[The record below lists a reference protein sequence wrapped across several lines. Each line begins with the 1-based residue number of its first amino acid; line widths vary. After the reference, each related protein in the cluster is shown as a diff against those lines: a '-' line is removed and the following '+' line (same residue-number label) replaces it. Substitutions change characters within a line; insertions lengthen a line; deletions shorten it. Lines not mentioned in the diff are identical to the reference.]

1 MNVDHL
7 FKILLIGDS
16 AVGKTA
22 ILNRF
27 IDDKFNETF
36 ISTIGVDFKIKSI
49 ALEGRIT
56 KLQIWDTA
64 GQERFKTITSSYYRG
79 SHGIMLIFDT
89 TNRKSFENVKMWLNE
104 IRLHCDPGV
113 KKILVGS
120 KTDLTESKIP
130 IDSQTD
136 ENSVKPDIV
145 TCSEALSFANRHNM
159 KYVETSAKESK
170 NIELAFINLANEIK
184 SRVRETTT
192 FFVDGDPTSSAIRLE
207 EYISK
212 NNQQNTC
219 CFQ

>member
-1 MNVDHL
+1 MNQMNYEHV
-7 FKILLIGDS
+7 FKVLLIGDS
-16 AVGKTA
+16 GVGKTS

-36 ISTIGVDFKIKSI
+36 VSTIGVDFKAKSI
-49 ALEGRIT
+49 ALEGKIT

-79 SHGIMLIFDT
+79 SHGVVIIFDV
-89 TNRKSFENVKMWLNE
+89 TNRKSFENIKMWLNE
-104 IRLHCDPGV
+104 IRLHCDNGT

-120 KTDLTESKIP
+120 KTDLEDKIEV
-130 IDSQTD
+130 S
-136 ENSVKPDIV
+136 
-145 TCSEALSFANRHNM
+145 CSEALSFANRHNM

-184 SRVRETTT
+184 SRMRETTT
-192 FFVDGDPTSSAIRLE
+192 FFMDGNPMENSIRLSE
-207 EYISK
+207 FPVGKHK
-212 NNQQNTC
+212 NQEC